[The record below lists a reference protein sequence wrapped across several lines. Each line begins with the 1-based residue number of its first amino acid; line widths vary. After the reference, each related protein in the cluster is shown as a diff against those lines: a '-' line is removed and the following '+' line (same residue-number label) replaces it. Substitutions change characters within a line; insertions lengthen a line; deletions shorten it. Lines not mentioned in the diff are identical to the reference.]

1 MNLSDLFAVYNE
13 VSPDFRPTPKRSKV
27 TFYNPLQQI
36 TTVRK
41 ALQKDEESDNSN
53 DTVAESPFT
62 TTFSWNYSN
71 TTPKEVNQED
81 IQIPYREGYTK
92 PYKDLVQYLKD
103 KEKFVATKY
112 QDSGGVWTIGYGF
125 TDPEIVKKGTIT
137 EQEAEQV
144 LLKDI
149 EDRRTKLKSQIKT
162 WDKLNENQQNA
173 LISYGFN
180 VGVGNWSKTQPK
192 LLKALNEERFAE
204 AAQYINAVKDKK
216 GNTLP
221 GLVKRRKEE
230 RDWFNA

>member
-13 VSPDFRPTPKRSKV
+13 VNPDFRPTPKKSKV
-27 TFYNPLQQI
+27 NFYNPLQQI

-53 DTVAESPFT
+53 DTVTESPFT

-71 TTPKEVNQED
+71 HTPKEVNQED

-92 PYKDLVQYLKD
+92 PSKNLVQYLKD

-180 VGVGNWSKTQPK
+180 VGVGNWSRTQPK